1 MPQAQGTF
9 EVKIAPLPADDAT
22 TNKESIIDHRK
33 MRPPDRGSA
42 TANWISRTGQNNG

>member
-22 TNKESIIDHRK
+22 TATSIARYSLD
-33 MRPPDRGSA
+33 
-42 TANWISRTGQNNG
+42 